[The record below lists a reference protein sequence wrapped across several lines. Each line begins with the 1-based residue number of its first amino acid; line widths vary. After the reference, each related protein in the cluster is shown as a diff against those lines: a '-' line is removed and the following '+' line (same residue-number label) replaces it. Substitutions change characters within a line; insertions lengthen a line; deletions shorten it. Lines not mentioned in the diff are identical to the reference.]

1 MPYMGFP
8 VLSPLSVHTIRKI
21 PARVNLLLQGQIFIN
36 YYPKKQGWGIG
47 AVLLFDIALIQ
58 LRITLRHAQIG
69 MRHQML
75 QAKHISAVF
84 QKERCKAVS
93 ELIGCDFNPALLTVF
108 QKGFIQMVYL
118 QLFAFIVGKKPIV
131 LRLRLDF
138 LKVCNQ
144 ANRCRT

>member
-1 MPYMGFP
+1 M
-8 VLSPLSVHTIRKI
+8 
-21 PARVNLLLQGQIFIN
+21 
-36 YYPKKQGWGIG
+36 
-47 AVLLFDIALIQ
+47 LLFDIALIQ

-75 QAKHISAVF
+75 QVKHISAVF